1 MILTKPIHLWTS
13 YPNPKP
19 INCYNFSSY
28 FSIKYYVSNG
38 MMLWSMCTKN
48 ACLDISAPFG
58 TMDPRLERSG
68 KWNRNW
74 NWCWY
79 AFGALFFIEPSF
91 IKIHGT
97 EFQCLTFTHR
107 TNSNL
112 NSFFICLLRNTPS
125 NTKYK
130 TSLTFFCES

>member
-1 MILTKPIHLWTS
+1 MMILTKPIHLWTS

-58 TMDPRLERSG
+58 TMDPRLER
-68 KWNRNW
+68 KWKVKQKLELMLICV
-74 NWCWY
+74 WC
-79 AFGALFFIEPSF
+79 LV
-91 IKIHGT
+91 
-97 EFQCLTFTHR
+97 LHR
-107 TNSNL
+107 TQFHQNPWN
-112 NSFFICLLRNTPS
+112 
-125 NTKYK
+125 
-130 TSLTFFCES
+130 